1 MTKTLTL
8 NELLD
13 EFNKEVKVINET
25 NGETSP
31 VRILN
36 DFIAIRNTISLLQDA
51 LIKRSLDNL
60 KVGNN

>member
-1 MTKTLTL
+1 MNKTL

-13 EFNKEVKVINET
+13 EFNKEIKVINET
-25 NGETSP
+25 TGETSP

-51 LIKRSLDNL
+51 LIERSLNNL

>member
-1 MTKTLTL
+1 MNKTL
-8 NELLD
+8 NELID

-25 NGETSP
+25 TGETSP

-36 DFIAIRNTISLLQDA
+36 DFIAIRNTLSQLQDA
-51 LIKRSLDNL
+51 LVKRSLDNL

>member
-1 MTKTLTL
+1 MNKTL

-13 EFNKEVKVINET
+13 EFNKEVRVINET
-25 NGETSP
+25 TGETSP

-51 LIKRSLDNL
+51 LIKRSLDSL

>member
-1 MTKTLTL
+1 MNKTL

-13 EFNKEVKVINET
+13 DLNNEVKVINET
-25 NGETSP
+25 TGETSP

-36 DFIAIRNTISLLQDA
+36 DFIAIRNTISLLQNA
-51 LIKRSLDNL
+51 LIERSLNNL

>member
-1 MTKTLTL
+1 MNKTL

-13 EFNKEVKVINET
+13 EFNKEIKVINET
-25 NGETSP
+25 TGETSP

>member
-1 MTKTLTL
+1 MNKTL

-13 EFNKEVKVINET
+13 EFNKEIKVINET
-25 NGETSP
+25 TGETSP

-51 LIKRSLDNL
+51 LIARSLDNL

>member
-1 MTKTLTL
+1 MNKTL

-13 EFNKEVKVINET
+13 DLNNEVKVINET
-25 NGETSP
+25 TGETSP

-51 LIKRSLDNL
+51 LIERSLNNL